1 MTWRYQATHRTIT
14 TPGGEIEDVFEV
26 REVYEGV
33 CDRFGDA
40 WTESAIA
47 PDSDTKDGLIE
58 VLQMM
63 LKDVQHFDVLE
74 VGDEAGVTPDVE
86 DEVLADWEDFWREL
100 VVKDGKLDLAQVA
113 RELFDYHVAMR
124 QVAIAYCDL
133 TGSRFSKP
141 NTRAEYVIEAAR
153 EYLRPEVGE

>member
-1 MTWRYQATHRTIT
+1 MSWRYQMTHRTVT
-14 TPGGEIEDVFEV
+14 KPWGETEDVYEV
-26 REVYEGV
+26 REVYSSYHNGKPS
-33 CDRFGDA
+33 
-40 WTESAIA
+40 WTENAIA
-47 PDSDTKDGLIE
+47 AVSETEEGLVE
-58 VLQMM
+58 VLEMM
-63 LKDVQHFDVLE
+63 LRDVQEFDVLE

-124 QVAIAYCDL
+124 QVAIVYCDL

-153 EYLRPEVGE
+153 EYLRMEVGE